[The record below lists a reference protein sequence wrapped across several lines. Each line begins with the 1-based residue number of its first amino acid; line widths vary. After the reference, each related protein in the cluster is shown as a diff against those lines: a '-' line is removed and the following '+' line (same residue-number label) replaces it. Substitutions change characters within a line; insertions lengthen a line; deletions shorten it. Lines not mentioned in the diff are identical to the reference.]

1 MEKVYLVTG
10 NSEKLEAAEHALGD
24 SFDINQIDPD
34 LPEIQADSSLK
45 VARHTVEQ
53 LIDEYDA
60 PVIREDHSVYLN
72 AFQGFPGPYMS
83 YYDRNMPVED
93 LLKMLEGVEDRT
105 GYFEISTVLG
115 LPDGEIREYSF
126 QVPIEFVEE
135 PRGDKGN
142 WIQVMKLEDGEK
154 TFAESDSSERMDKWN
169 RNFRKIADELE
180 ELNRG

>member
-1 MEKVYLVTG
+1 MNMYLVTG
-10 NSEKLEAAEHALGD
+10 NSEKLEAARHA
-24 SFDINQIDPD
+24 FDESVEIETIDPE

-53 LIDEYDA
+53 LIDDYDA

-72 AFQGFPGPYMS
+72 SFQGFPGPYMS

-115 LPDGEIREYSF
+115 LPDGEIKEYSF
-126 QVPIEFVEE
+126 QIPIEFVEE

-142 WIQVMKLEDGEK
+142 WIQVMKLKGGEK
-154 TFAESDSSERMDKWN
+154 TFAESDSSERMDKWD
-169 RNFRKIADELE
+169 RNFRKIADDLE